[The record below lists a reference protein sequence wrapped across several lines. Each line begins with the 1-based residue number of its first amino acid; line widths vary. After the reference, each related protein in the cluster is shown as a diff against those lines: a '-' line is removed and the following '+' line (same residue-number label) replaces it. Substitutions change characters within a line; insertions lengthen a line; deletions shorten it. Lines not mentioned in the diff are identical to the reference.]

1 MTEGNIQ
8 QTITGTEYAAVSATG
23 DAYVYVIHNYREDD
37 RSASIKPADISVE
50 ELERPSPYRGLS
62 YFETKHAEL
71 FFGRNSQIDELKNA
85 THNRNFIPI
94 LGASGSGK
102 SSLVLAGLIPKLA
115 EQGNWLFTY
124 FRLGSNPDP
133 FYVLAEALLP
143 LYRSDED
150 NRTTALSLAQK
161 LKDNKLEIAKI
172 FTSIQSLHP
181 NHKLLLIADQFEQ
194 LYTAYNDETQHLFLD
209 LLLSIIQPSDR
220 ESLSAV
226 MVTTMRIDFLDK
238 ALAYPAFAEAFKQ
251 GDIKLGAMTRD
262 KLEQVIE
269 QPALKYEVA
278 FQDGLIERILSDV
291 YNKEDCLPLLEF
303 ALEELWNKR
312 IKRLK
317 KASLQNKQIDRQITH
332 EDYTEIGEVKGALAT
347 YADDVYNNLT
357 PAQKEQLPKI
367 FIQLINFSQFTKD
380 RTDRRYVRRVAKKTE
395 LGEKGW
401 RLVQILAEKRLVVT
415 NRNAD
420 DEDTVEI
427 IHETLIKEWLL
438 IETWMKD
445 NRDFGTWLERL
456 RAAMSQWEKSDRDSG
471 ALLRGKPLT
480 DAEDWLQKYGED
492 LTNEREYI
500 QLSLQLRDW
509 EKAEKERQER
519 EKLETQAALEA
530 KKKETLILAAAKQ
543 QAEAQLTEAQQE
555 KKYII
560 TQAEQEKTQIVT
572 QAEQEKTQLIAQ
584 AEQEKTQIVTQAE
597 QEKTQIVTQAE
608 QEKTQIVTQAQKEK
622 KQIIRSGLSG
632 LAVIVVVALTVV
644 GAAWKGLTEAQKGTQ
659 LEQAGV
665 NSLFQFK
672 SGELSSLVSAMQ
684 STQDLQKLIGNR
696 NNPKDYPAVSP
707 ILALQKILDDIHEQN
722 YFEAGQGDV
731 KGAVF
736 LPNGKSFIT
745 AGEGKENKELTLQT
759 WNLAGKKEAS
769 LQGHEGG
776 LLSGVN
782 AVSVG
787 GNAQN
792 PVIAS
797 AGEDGTVRLWNKS
810 GQQIK
815 QLVAE
820 GKPNYDS
827 FTAIAVTPN
836 GQKIIAGKGNG
847 TVYLW
852 DKSGKQ
858 VKTWVAHGKKV
869 TAISFSKNGQT
880 LVTAGNDGLAR
891 IWMVTGNKLGELKH
905 PQIKKM
911 LGVSLSP
918 DGKFV
923 ATASD
928 DNRARIWT
936 VAGQE
941 VRRLEG
947 HQGWVT
953 VVNFSPNGESI
964 ATGSDDGSVKLWNA
978 KTGENLQDF
987 RGHRGA
993 ILSASFSLDGKQFV
1007 STGKDGFVRLWN
1019 LADRPLQGLELT
1031 GFKDDVNAIAFSP
1044 DKDGK
1049 YIAGA
1054 GNEGIMRLWDATSG
1068 KELKV
1073 WKEAIQRTFNSPNN
1087 VQDIA
1092 FSPDGKFI
1100 VAGGL
1105 RIGIARVWNLAGSL
1119 TEPQVRLKGKEE
1131 KQEAHQ
1137 NSIRSVA
1144 VSPDSQLIATG
1155 SHDQTMRIWK
1165 PNSPN
1170 GELVAVIPAQEGVVS
1185 RVLFTADGRR
1195 IVTADWEGNVAIWD
1209 LAGQLIRKWEKVH
1222 PTQIRGLG
1230 VTKDGKWI
1238 VTADLNGN
1246 VKILDDSGSTKR
1258 EFFSY
1263 QSGVNELTVS
1273 PDGQLIA
1280 TGGMDGTVKLWDFQ
1294 GRQVAE
1300 FRNPKGW
1307 IWGIAFSP
1315 DGKRI
1320 ALAGEKGFVSVKSI
1334 EPLSDLMKEGCSW
1347 LHNYLTLHP
1356 SENNGSCQ

>member
-8 QTITGTEYAAVSATG
+8 QTISGTQYAAVSATG
-23 DAYVYVIHNYREDD
+23 DVFMYVIHNYREDD
-37 RSASIKPADISVE
+37 RTASIKSADISVE
-50 ELERPSPYRGLS
+50 ELELPSPYRGLS

-71 FFGRNSQIDELKNA
+71 FFGRNPQIDELKNA

-143 LYRSDED
+143 LYRSDD
-150 NRTTALSLAQK
+150 DRTTAIHLAEK
-161 LKDNKLEIAKI
+161 LKDDKLEIAKI
-172 FTSIQSLHP
+172 FTSIQSRHP
-181 NHKLLLIADQFEQ
+181 HHKLLLIADQFEQ
-194 LYTAYNDETQHLFLD
+194 LYTSYNDESQHLFLD
-209 LLLSIIQPSDR
+209 LLLSIIQPSNYD
-220 ESLSAV
+220 SLSTV
-226 MVTTMRIDFLDK
+226 MVTTMRVDFLDK
-238 ALAYPAFAEAFKQ
+238 ALSYPPFAEALKQ
-251 GDIKLGAMTRD
+251 GDIKLGSMTRD

-278 FQDGLIERILSDV
+278 FQDGLVERILSDV

-312 IKRLK
+312 SKRLK
-317 KASLQNKQIDRQITH
+317 KASLQGKQTDRQLTH

-347 YADDVYNNLT
+347 YADEVYNNLT

-367 FIQLINFSQFTKD
+367 FIQLVNVSQFTKD

-438 IETWMKD
+438 IETWMKG

-480 DAEDWLQKYGED
+480 DAEDWLQKHEED

-530 KKKETLILAAAKQ
+530 KEKETLILAAANQK
-543 QAEAQLTEAQQE
+543 AETQLTEAQQE

-560 TQAEQEKTQIVT
+560 TQAEQEKTQILT

-584 AEQEKTQIVTQAE
+584 AEQEKILIVTEGKQ
-597 QEKTQIVTQAE
+597 
-608 QEKTQIVTQAQKEK
+608 EK

-665 NSLFQFK
+665 NSLFQFY

-707 ILALQKILDDIHEQN
+707 VLALQKILDDIHEQN
-722 YFEAGQGDV
+722 YFEAGQGEV

-736 LPNGKSFIT
+736 LPGDKGFIT
-745 AGEGKENKELTLQT
+745 AGEGKENKEDTLQM
-759 WNLAGKKEAS
+759 WNLAGKEEAS

-797 AGEDGTVRLWNKS
+797 AGEDGTVRLWDKS
-810 GQQIK
+810 GKQIR

-827 FTAIAVTPN
+827 FTAIAVSLD

-852 DKSGKQ
+852 DKSGRQ
-858 VKTWVAHGKKV
+858 LKTWAAHGNKV

-880 LVTAGNDGLAR
+880 LATAGGEDGLAR
-891 IWMVTGNKLGELKH
+891 IWTVTGNKLGELKH

-936 VAGQE
+936 VNGQE
-941 VRRLEG
+941 IRRLEG

-953 VVNFSPNGESI
+953 VVNFSPNGQSI
-964 ATGSDDGSVKLWNA
+964 ATGSNDGIVKLWNA
-978 KTGENLQDF
+978 KTGDQLQDF
-987 RGHRGA
+987 RGHRGVV
-993 ILSASFSLDGKQFV
+993 LTASFSGDGKRLV
-1007 STGKDGFVRLWN
+1007 SAGRDGFVRLWN
-1019 LADRPLQGLELT
+1019 LSDRPVQRLELT

-1044 DKDGK
+1044 DGK
-1049 YIAGA
+1049 TIAGA
-1054 GNEGIMRLWDATSG
+1054 GNEGVMRLWDAKSG

-1073 WKEAIQRTFNSPNN
+1073 WKEAIQRVSSSENN

-1105 RIGIARVWNLAGSL
+1105 NVPIARVWNLKGSL
-1119 TEPQVRLKGKEE
+1119 TEPQANLNTNKET
-1131 KQEAHQ
+1131 QEIHQ
-1137 NSIRSVA
+1137 GDIMTVA
-1144 VSPDSQLIATG
+1144 VSPDSQLVATG
-1155 SHDQTMRIWK
+1155 GTDKMMRIWK
-1165 PNSPN
+1165 PKSPN
-1170 GELVAVIPAQEGVVS
+1170 GELVKVTQQHENPIFSVV
-1185 RVLFTADGRR
+1185 FTADKKQ
-1195 IVTADWEGNVAIWD
+1195 IVTADGDGNVAFWD
-1209 LAGQLIRKWEKVH
+1209 LDGNQIKKLDKLH
-1222 PTQIRGLG
+1222 QTQISGL
-1230 VTKDGKWI
+1230 VITPDGNQI
-1238 VTADLNGN
+1238 VTADKTGN
-1246 VKILDDSGSTKR
+1246 VKISDLSGKKPK

-1263 QSGVNELTVS
+1263 QSGINKLAIS
-1273 PDGQLIA
+1273 PDGKLIA
-1280 TGGMDGTVKLWDFQ
+1280 TGGMDGTVRLWDFQ

-1300 FRNPKGW
+1300 FRNPKGA
-1307 IWGIAFSP
+1307 IWGIAFSANSLQ
-1315 DGKRI
+1315 I
-1320 ALAGEKGFVSVKSI
+1320 ALAGDNGFVSVRRIDS
-1334 EPLSDLMKEGCSW
+1334 LSDLMQNGCTW
-1347 LHNYLTLHP
+1347 LKDYLTLNSSEKDGLKP
-1356 SENNGSCQ
+1356 SENDSIKICNKKM

>member
-8 QTITGTEYAAVSATG
+8 QTISGTQYAAVSATG
-23 DAYVYVIHNYREDD
+23 DVFMYVIYNYREDD
-37 RSASIKPADISVE
+37 RTASIKSADISVE

-85 THNRNFIPI
+85 TQNRNFIPI

-143 LYRSDED
+143 LYRSDD
-150 NRTTALSLAQK
+150 DRTTAIHLAQK
-161 LKDNKLEIAKI
+161 LKDDKLEIANI
-172 FTSIQSLHP
+172 FTSIKSRHP
-181 NHKLLLIADQFEQ
+181 HHKLLLIADQFEQ
-194 LYTAYNDETQHLFLD
+194 LYTSYNDETQHLFLD
-209 LLLSIIQPSDR
+209 LLLSIIQPSNH
-220 ESLSAV
+220 ESLSTV
-226 MVTTMRIDFLDK
+226 MVTTMRVDFLDK
-238 ALAYPAFAEAFKQ
+238 ALSYPPFAEALKQ
-251 GDIKLGAMTRD
+251 GDIKLGSMTRD

-269 QPALKYEVA
+269 QPALKYQVA
-278 FQDGLIERILSDV
+278 FQDGLVERILSDV

-367 FIQLINFSQFTKD
+367 FIQLVNFSQFTKD

-395 LGEKGW
+395 LGEKNW

-427 IHETLIKEWLL
+427 IHETLIKQWLL
-438 IETWMKD
+438 IETWMND

-471 ALLRGKPLT
+471 ALLRGKPLA
-480 DAEDWLQKYGED
+480 DAEDWLQKHKED
-492 LTNEREYI
+492 LTKEREYI
-500 QLSLQLRDW
+500 QQSLELRDR

-519 EKLETQAALEA
+519 EKLETQVALEA
-530 KKKETLILAAAKQ
+530 KEKETLILATANQKAKKKIRYGNVYLAVSMFLGAVFLGSAAIAINKQ
-543 QAEAQLTEAQQE
+543 Q
-555 KKYII
+555 
-560 TQAEQEKTQIVT
+560 
-572 QAEQEKTQLIAQ
+572 
-584 AEQEKTQIVTQAE
+584 
-597 QEKTQIVTQAE
+597 
-608 QEKTQIVTQAQKEK
+608 
-622 KQIIRSGLSG
+622 
-632 LAVIVVVALTVV
+632 
-644 GAAWKGLTEAQKGTQ
+644 EAQKGTQ

-665 NSLFQFK
+665 NALFQFK

-684 STQDLQKLIGNR
+684 SAQGLQNLIGNGR
-696 NNPKDYPAVSP
+696 ELKDYPAVSP
-707 ILALQKILDDIHEQN
+707 VLAVQKILDDIHEQN
-722 YFEAGQGDV
+722 YFEAGQGEV

-736 LPNGKSFIT
+736 RPGDKGLIT
-745 AGEGKENKELTLQT
+745 AGEGKENKEDTLQM
-759 WNLAGKKEAS
+759 WNFAGKEEAS

-792 PVIAS
+792 AVIAS
-797 AGEDGTVRLWNKS
+797 AGEDGTVRLWDKS
-810 GQQIK
+810 GKEIK
-815 QLVAE
+815 QLLAE

-827 FTAIAVTPN
+827 FTAIAVSPD

-858 VKTWVAHGKKV
+858 LKTWAAHENKV

-880 LVTAGNDGLAR
+880 LATAGEDALAR
-891 IWMVTGNKLGELKH
+891 VWTITGNKLGELKH

-918 DGKFV
+918 DGQFV

-936 VAGQE
+936 VNGQE
-941 VRRLEG
+941 LRQLEG

-953 VVNFSPNGESI
+953 VVNFSPNGQSI
-964 ATGSDDGSVKLWNA
+964 ATGSNDGIVKLWNA
-978 KTGENLQDF
+978 KTGEQIQNF
-987 RGHRGA
+987 RGHRGKV
-993 ILSASFSLDGKQFV
+993 LTASFSTDGKRLV
-1007 STGKDGFVRLWN
+1007 SAGGDGFVRLWN
-1019 LADRPLQGLELT
+1019 LADKPVQRLELT

-1044 DKDGK
+1044 DGK
-1049 YIAGA
+1049 TIAGA
-1054 GNEGIMRLWDATSG
+1054 GDEGVMRLWDAKSG

-1073 WKEAIQRTFNSPNN
+1073 WKEAIQRISSSKNN

-1105 RIGIARVWNLAGSL
+1105 NVPIARVWNLKGSL
-1119 TEPQVRLKGKEE
+1119 TEPQANLNTNKET
-1131 KQEAHQ
+1131 QEIHQ
-1137 NSIRSVA
+1137 GDILTVA
-1144 VSPDSQLIATG
+1144 VSPDSQLVATG
-1155 SHDQTMRIWK
+1155 GTDKMMRIWK
-1165 PNSPN
+1165 PKSPN
-1170 GELVAVIPAQEGVVS
+1170 GELVKVTQKQENAIFSVV
-1185 RVLFTADGRR
+1185 FTADKKQ
-1195 IVTADWEGNVAIWD
+1195 IVTADGDGNVAFWD
-1209 LAGQLIRKWEKVH
+1209 LDGNQINKWEKKV
-1222 PTQIRGLG
+1222 PQTQISGL
-1230 VTKDGKWI
+1230 VITPDGNQI
-1238 VTADLNGN
+1238 VTADQTGN
-1246 VKILDDSGSTKR
+1246 VKISDTSGKQQK

-1263 QSGVNELTVS
+1263 QSGINELAIS
-1273 PDGQLIA
+1273 PDGRLIA
-1280 TGGMDGTVKLWDFQ
+1280 TGGMDGTVRLWDFH

-1300 FRNPKGW
+1300 FRNPKGA
-1307 IWGIAFSP
+1307 IWSIAFSP
-1315 DGKRI
+1315 KQNDRRI
-1320 ALAGEKGFVSVKSI
+1320 AMAGDNGFVSVRSI
-1334 EPLSDLMKEGCSW
+1334 DNLTDLMKNGCTW
-1347 LHNYLTLHP
+1347 LQDYLTLDYSEKDGLKP
-1356 SENNGSCQ
+1356 SQNDSLKICNKKM

>member
-8 QTITGTEYAAVSATG
+8 QTISGTQYAAVSATG
-23 DAYVYVIHNYREDD
+23 DVYMYVIHNYREDD
-37 RSASIKPADISVE
+37 RTASIKSADISVE

-85 THNRNFIPI
+85 TQNSNFIPI

-143 LYRSDED
+143 LYKSDD
-150 NRTTALSLAQK
+150 DRTTAIYLAEK

-172 FTSIQSLHP
+172 FTSIQSRHP
-181 NHKLLLIADQFEQ
+181 HHKLLLIADQFEQ
-194 LYTAYNDETQHLFLD
+194 LYTSYNDETQHLFLD
-209 LLLSIIQPSDR
+209 LLLSIIQPSNH
-220 ESLSAV
+220 ESLSTV

-278 FQDGLIERILSDV
+278 FQDGLVERILSDV

-317 KASLQNKQIDRQITH
+317 KASLQRKQTDRQITH

-471 ALLRGKPLT
+471 ALLRGKPLA
-480 DAEDWLQKYGED
+480 DAEDWLQKHEED

-500 QLSLQLRDW
+500 QLSLQLRDR

-530 KKKETLILAAAKQ
+530 KEKETLILAAANQK
-543 QAEAQLTEAQQE
+543 A
-555 KKYII
+555 KKKIRYGNVYL
-560 TQAEQEKTQIVT
+560 AVSMFLG
-572 QAEQEKTQLIAQ
+572 AVFLGSAAIA
-584 AEQEKTQIVTQAE
+584 IN
-597 QEKTQIVTQAE
+597 
-608 QEKTQIVTQAQKEK
+608 
-622 KQIIRSGLSG
+622 KQI
-632 LAVIVVVALTVV
+632 
-644 GAAWKGLTEAQKGTQ
+644 EAQKGTQ

-672 SGELSSLVSAMQ
+672 SGELSSLVSAMH
-684 STQDLQKLIGNR
+684 STKDLQHLIGNGR
-696 NNPKDYPAVSP
+696 DIKDYPAVSP
-707 ILALQKILDDIHEQN
+707 VFALQKILDDIHEQN
-722 YFEAGQGDV
+722 RIDTKQGEI
-731 KGAVF
+731 
-736 LPNGKSFIT
+736 KS
-745 AGEGKENKELTLQT
+745 
-759 WNLAGKKEAS
+759 
-769 LQGHEGG
+769 
-776 LLSGVN
+776 V
-782 AVSVG
+782 
-787 GNAQN
+787 
-792 PVIAS
+792 
-797 AGEDGTVRLWNKS
+797 
-810 GQQIK
+810 
-815 QLVAE
+815 
-820 GKPNYDS
+820 
-827 FTAIAVTPN
+827 
-836 GQKIIAGKGNG
+836 
-847 TVYLW
+847 
-852 DKSGKQ
+852 
-858 VKTWVAHGKKV
+858 
-869 TAISFSKNGQT
+869 SFSPDGQYIA
-880 LVTAGNDGLAR
+880 TAGNDG
-891 IWMVTGNKLGELKH
+891 T
-905 PQIKKM
+905 
-911 LGVSLSP
+911 VSLLSSSGEQKWTKKALQSAITDPDKTMKFVAFSP
-918 DGKFV
+918 DGKKIATGEIDGTITLWDLSGNPLTSFKASTTDFKSLSFSPDGKKI
-923 ATASD
+923 ATAD
-928 DNRARIWT
+928 EEKARLWDLSGKQIADFVGHKGRVNSISFSSNGQQITTAGYDGT
-936 VAGQE
+936 VRQWDLLGKQLKQFTAHKGEEILSLSFSPNGKYLATTAAQNNTARLLNVSGQE
-941 VRRLEG
+941 LVKLEG
-947 HQGWVT
+947 HQGSVRNVSFNRDGKYIVT
-953 VVNFSPNGESI
+953 AS
-964 ATGSDDGSVKLWNA
+964 SDGTARVWDISGKEIY
-978 KTGENLQDF
+978 KFQ
-987 RGHRGA
+987 GHLGA
-993 ILSASFSLDGKQFV
+993 VYSASFSPDGKRLV
-1007 STGKDGFVRLWN
+1007 SAGEDGFVRLWN
-1019 LADRPLQGLELT
+1019 LADKPVQRLELT
-1031 GFKDDVNAIAFSP
+1031 GFKDDVNGIAFSP
-1044 DKDGK
+1044 DGK
-1049 YIAGA
+1049 TIAGA
-1054 GNEGIMRLWDATSG
+1054 GDEGVMRLWDAKSG

-1073 WKEAIQRTFNSPNN
+1073 WKEAIQRISDSQNN

-1105 RIGIARVWNLAGSL
+1105 NVPIARVWNLEGSL
-1119 TEPQVRLKGKEE
+1119 TELNSNKE
-1131 KQEAHQ
+1131 KQEIHQ
-1137 NSIRSVA
+1137 GDIMSVA
-1144 VSPDSQLIATG
+1144 VSPDSQLVATG
-1155 SHDQTMRIWK
+1155 GTDKMMRIWK
-1165 PNSPN
+1165 PKSPN
-1170 GELVAVIPAQEGVVS
+1170 GELVNVTQKQEDRISSVV
-1185 RVLFTADGRR
+1185 FTADKKQ
-1195 IVTADWEGNVAIWD
+1195 IVTADWAGDVAFWD
-1209 LAGQLIRKWEKVH
+1209 LAGKQINKWKKVH
-1222 PTQIRGLG
+1222 QTQISGLG
-1230 VTKDGKWI
+1230 ITPDGSQI
-1238 VTADLNGN
+1238 VTADKTGN
-1246 VKILDDSGSTKR
+1246 VKISDGSGKQQNQK

-1263 QSGVNELTVS
+1263 QSEINKLVIS
-1273 PDGQLIA
+1273 PDGKLIA
-1280 TGGMDGTVKLWDFQ
+1280 TGGMDGTVRLWDFQ

-1300 FRNPKGW
+1300 FRNPKGV

-1315 DGKRI
+1315 NQNDRRI
-1320 ALAGEKGFVSVKSI
+1320 AMAGKDGFVSVQSI
-1334 EPLSDLMKEGCSW
+1334 DSLSDLMQKGCNW
-1347 LHNYLTLHP
+1347 LQDYLTLHP
-1356 SENNGSCQ
+1356 SEKDSLKICNKKM